1 MFEKFGDT
9 MNDLREWVTDYISEE
24 LKFEDILEPEY
35 KYSNLECWKEYIY
48 RKMAYQNILDEID
61 NNPDADPID
70 IVAYEMDRMLRYGQK
85 AKSQETREMFM
96 TAYYACEYIVTVL
109 SEEEWE
115 REGRQKYGRK
125 II

>member
-1 MFEKFGDT
+1 MKNGDT
-9 MNDLREWVTDYISEE
+9 MNDLREWVMDYISEE

-35 KYSNLECWKEYIY
+35 KYSNLECWNEYIY

-61 NNPDADPID
+61 ENPDADPID
-70 IVAYEMDRMLRYGQK
+70 IVVYEMDRMLRYGQR

-96 TAYYACEYIVTVL
+96 AAYYTCEYIMTVL

-115 REGRQKYGRK
+115 REGRQMNAIYES
-125 II
+125 

>member
-1 MFEKFGDT
+1 
-9 MNDLREWVTDYISEE
+9 MNDLREWVIDYISEE

-35 KYSNLECWKEYIY
+35 KYSNLECWNEYIY

-61 NNPDADPID
+61 ENPDADPID
-70 IVAYEMDRMLRYGQK
+70 IVVYEMDRMLRYGQR

-96 TAYYACEYIVTVL
+96 AAYYTCEYIMTVL

-115 REGRQKYGRK
+115 REGRQMNAIYES
-125 II
+125 